1 MVSNREFMRRL
12 LSFFVTLLLLS
23 TAAVFPQSKE
33 KATETP
39 SAILPADFSG
49 FHKGLPQKYS
59 PSSAQEKLLKE
70 YGLSSAEAATYQR
83 GDRTI
88 TLKALRFPNATGAY
102 GAFTYFRTP
111 SM

>member
-23 TAAVFPQSKE
+23 TAVAFAQAEE
-33 KATETP
+33 KAVDAP
-39 SAILPADFSG
+39 SALLPADFSG
-49 FHKGLPQKYS
+49 FHKGVPQKYS
-59 PSSAQEKLLKE
+59 PSSVQEKILKE
-70 YGLSSAEAATYQR
+70 YGLASTEAATYQR